1 MKRRGRLTLVAL
13 AGVLAAVAAPLLLRR
28 VPFFRVRRVEV
39 VGVRYL
45 APERVVAAL
54 QLAADQNLFDPTG
67 GPEERVAA
75 LPGVVRAT
83 VSRRLPATL
92 RVSVVEE
99 LPMALVS
106 GKEGMVPLDCDGEA
120 LPYEP
125 SRSGLALPIVA
136 RADTVL
142 VRALCVVRAGDS
154 TLYDAVDAVR
164 PGGGGSVILDLGRQR
179 VRLRGA
185 PTTDEVRAVAMVMRQ
200 LEATGRTVD
209 EVDARFSG
217 RIYARRGRS

>member
-1 MKRRGRLTLVAL
+1 VKRRGRLTLAAL
-13 AGVLAAVAAPLLLRR
+13 AGVLLVAALPLLLRH
-28 VPFFRVRRVEV
+28 VAFFRVRRVEV

-54 QLAADQNLFDPTG
+54 KLAPDQNLFDPTG
-67 GPEERVAA
+67 DPARRAAA

-92 RVSVVEE
+92 RVSVVE
-99 LPMALVS
+99 LQPMALVS
-106 GKEGMVPLDCDGEA
+106 GRDGMIPLDCDGEA
-120 LPYEP
+120 LPYDP
-125 SRSGLALPIVA
+125 SRSGLSLPIVA

-154 TLYDAVDAVR
+154 TMYDAVDAVR
-164 PGGGGSVILDLGRQR
+164 PGAGGSVILDLGLQR
-179 VRLRGA
+179 VRLPGA
-185 PTTDEVRAVAMVMRQ
+185 PSTDEVRAVAMVMRH

-217 RIYARRGRS
+217 RVYARRGRS

>member
-1 MKRRGRLTLVAL
+1 VTRRGRR
-13 AGVLAAVAAPLLLRR
+13 VLAAAGGVLLLLAMPLGLRH
-28 VPFFRVRRVEV
+28 VAFFRVRRVEV

-54 QLAADQNLFDPTG
+54 GLDADQNLFDPTG
-67 GPEERVAA
+67 EAAARAAA

-92 RVSVVEE
+92 RVSVVEQQ
-99 LPMALVS
+99 PVALVP
-106 GKEGMVPLDCDGEA
+106 GRDGMIPLDCDAEA
-120 LPYEP
+120 LPYDP

-136 RADTVL
+136 RTDTTL
-142 VRALCVVRAGDS
+142 VRALCVVHAGDS
-154 TLYDAVDAVR
+154 TMYDAVQTVQ
-164 PGGGGSVILDLGRQR
+164 PGSGGSVILDLGRQR
-179 VRLRGA
+179 VRLPGA
-185 PTTDEVRAVAMVMRQ
+185 PTTDDVRAVAMVMRH

>member
-1 MKRRGRLTLVAL
+1 VKRRGRLTLAAL
-13 AGVLAAVAAPLLLRR
+13 GGVLVLAALPLLLRQ
-28 VPFFRVRRVEV
+28 VAFFRVRRVEV

-54 QLAADQNLFDPTG
+54 ALAPDQNLFDPIG
-67 GPEERVAA
+67 GPEGRAAA

-92 RVSVVEE
+92 RVRVVEQQ
-99 LPMALVS
+99 PMALVS
-106 GKEGMVPLDCDGEA
+106 GSDGMIPLDCEGTA
-120 LPYEP
+120 LPYDP
-125 SRSGLALPIVA
+125 SRSGLSLPIVA

-154 TLYDAVDAVR
+154 TLYDAVDVVR
-164 PGGGGSVILDLGRQR
+164 PGGGGSVILDLGQER
-179 VRLRGA
+179 VRLPGA
-185 PTTDEVRAVAMVMRQ
+185 PTTDEVRAVAMVMRH
-200 LEATGRTVD
+200 LAATGRAMV
-209 EVDARFSG
+209 EVDARFGG

>member
-1 MKRRGRLTLVAL
+1 MKRRGRIALAVLAGALGVAL
-13 AGVLAAVAAPLLLRR
+13 APLLLRR
-28 VPFFRVRRVEV
+28 IPFFRVRRVEV

-45 APERVVAAL
+45 APERVLGAL
-54 QLAADQNLFDPTG
+54 ALAQDQNLFDPTA
-67 GPEERVAA
+67 GPEERAGR
-75 LPGVVRAT
+75 LPGVVRAR

-92 RVSVVEE
+92 RVSVVERQ
-99 LPMALVS
+99 PTAFVS
-106 GKEGMVPLDCDGEA
+106 SRDGMVPLDCDGEP
-120 LPYEP
+120 LPYDP
-125 SRSGLALPIVA
+125 SRSGLTLPIVA

-164 PGGGGSVILDLGRQR
+164 PGSGGAVILDLGHQR

-185 PTTDEVRAVAMVMRQ
+185 PTTDEVRAVAMVLRH